1 MKRLLLLLSL
11 FAALQCPAQRPLP
24 ITGSWI
30 NLFYQDVRN
39 KYSNPEHLDNTSPE
53 LWRAKVEQMHRFGI
67 EYIVFMA
74 MANEG
79 LADYPSRIMP
89 HAYSDDNESPV
100 SAIIDEAE
108 KHGMKVFL
116 SIGWAENQ
124 DDNLKRPEILNRQLA
139 IMEELADIYGN
150 SKAFYGWYL
159 PVEDCLGP
167 VLPESSV
174 TAINRLVEKV
184 RVLTPGK
191 KTMISPYGFFCSDF
205 DNPKFA
211 EQIGKLKV
219 DIIAYQD
226 EAGCVREEYPLPR
239 LRENWKKISKIH
251 ENSGIE
257 LWANCELFTWEKG
270 TNSRSSALIP
280 ASMSRI
286 AVQLQAATD
295 GGVKKIISFMTC
307 GIIDDGADNFVL
319 GQPVLSK
326 VVADEY
332 GKWKKG
338 DEKYLLLEKSLSG
351 LLKNNVYDA
360 ANPLFDNVFGDE
372 SPNNKAWQKIP
383 AGYKEFIVRTDKS
396 RKLYLRFLNCG
407 KKNISVP
414 YKVSLSAVN
423 ADGAKTLCSVHN
435 VESFPNNLHDTWI
448 DGIVLDIPENTPRV
462 IIGIFADTT
471 VMIDEIVVGTG
482 IQ

>member
-1 MKRLLLLLSL
+1 MKRLLLLL
-11 FAALQCPAQRPLP
+11 ALSATLLCQAQRTLP
-24 ITGSWI
+24 VTGSWI

-53 LWRAKVEQMHRFGI
+53 LWRAKVTQMHRLGI

-74 MANEG
+74 VANEG

-89 HAYSDDNESPV
+89 HAYSDDRESPV

-108 KHGMKVFL
+108 KCGMKVFL

-124 DDNLKRPEILNRQLA
+124 DDNLKRPEILNRQLS
-139 IMEELADIYGN
+139 IMEELADIYGG
-150 SKAFYGWYL
+150 SSAFYGWYL

-174 TAINRLVEKV
+174 VAINRLVDKAH
-184 RVLTPGK
+184 VLTPGK

-205 DNPKFA
+205 GNPKFA
-211 EQIGKLKV
+211 EQIRKLKV

-226 EAGCVREEYPLPR
+226 EVGCVREEFPLPR
-239 LRENWKKISKIH
+239 LRENWKKIREVH

-286 AVQLQAATD
+286 ASQLQAATD
-295 GGVKKIISFMTC
+295 GGVQRIISFMTC
-307 GIIDDGADNFVL
+307 GIIDDAADNFVL

-326 VVADEY
+326 LVADEY
-332 GKWKKG
+332 GKWKNG
-338 DEKYLLLEKSLSG
+338 AEKYLLLEKSLSG
-351 LLKNNVYDA
+351 SLKNKIHDA
-360 ANPLFDNVFGDE
+360 SNALFDNILGDE
-372 SPNNKAWQKIP
+372 NPNNKAWQKIP
-383 AGYKEFIVRTDKS
+383 AGYKEFSVDTENCHKI
-396 RKLYLRFLNCG
+396 YLRFLNCG

-414 YKVSLSAVN
+414 YKISLSVIN
-423 ADGAKTLCSVHN
+423 ADGTKKLLSVQN
-435 VESFPNNLHDTWI
+435 VDTFPNDSHDAWI
-448 DGIVLDIPENTPRV
+448 DGVVLDIPENTQRV
-462 IIGIFADTT
+462 SLGIFSDTT
-471 VMIDEIVVGTG
+471 MMIDEIFVM
-482 IQ
+482 

>member
-1 MKRLLLLLSL
+1 
-11 FAALQCPAQRPLP
+11 
-24 ITGSWI
+24 
-30 NLFYQDVRN
+30 
-39 KYSNPEHLDNTSPE
+39 
-53 LWRAKVEQMHRFGI
+53 MHRFGI

-74 MANEG
+74 VANEG
-79 LADYPSRIMP
+79 RADYPSHIMP
-89 HAYSDDNESPV
+89 HAYSDDKGSPV

-108 KHGMKVFL
+108 KYGMKVFL

-139 IMEELADIYGN
+139 IMEELADIYGD

-167 VLPESSV
+167 VLPETSV
-174 TAINRLVEKV
+174 AAINRLVDKV
-184 RVLTPGK
+184 RKLTPGK
-191 KTMISPYGFFCSDF
+191 KTMISPYGFFCSEF

-211 EQIGKLKV
+211 QQIRKLKV

-226 EAGCVREEYPLPR
+226 EVGCVREEYPLPR
-239 LRENWKKISKIH
+239 LRENWKKISEIH
-251 ENSGIE
+251 EDSGIE

-280 ASMSRI
+280 ASMPRI
-286 AVQLQAATD
+286 VSQLQAATA

-307 GIIDDGADNFVL
+307 GIFDDNTDNFTL

-326 VVADEY
+326 IASDEY
-332 GKWKKG
+332 VKWKNG

-351 LLKNNVYDA
+351 LLKNKNYDA

-372 SPNNKAWQKIP
+372 NPNNKAWQKIP
-383 AGYKEFIVRTDKS
+383 AGYKEFNVNTDKS

-414 YKVSLSAVN
+414 YKISLSTVN
-423 ADGAKTLCSVHN
+423 ATGVKTLYSVHN

-471 VMIDEIVVGTG
+471 VMIDEIFVM
-482 IQ
+482 

>member
-1 MKRLLLLLSL
+1 
-11 FAALQCPAQRPLP
+11 
-24 ITGSWI
+24 
-30 NLFYQDVRN
+30 
-39 KYSNPEHLDNTSPE
+39 
-53 LWRAKVEQMHRFGI
+53 
-67 EYIVFMA
+67 
-74 MANEG
+74 
-79 LADYPSRIMP
+79 
-89 HAYSDDNESPV
+89 
-100 SAIIDEAE
+100 
-108 KHGMKVFL
+108 
-116 SIGWAENQ
+116 
-124 DDNLKRPEILNRQLA
+124 
-139 IMEELADIYGN
+139 
-150 SKAFYGWYL
+150 
-159 PVEDCLGP
+159 
-167 VLPESSV
+167 
-174 TAINRLVEKV
+174 
-184 RVLTPGK
+184 
-191 KTMISPYGFFCSDF
+191 
-205 DNPKFA
+205 
-211 EQIGKLKV
+211 
-219 DIIAYQD
+219 
-226 EAGCVREEYPLPR
+226 
-239 LRENWKKISKIH
+239 
-251 ENSGIE
+251 
-257 LWANCELFTWEKG
+257 
-270 TNSRSSALIP
+270 
-280 ASMSRI
+280 
-286 AVQLQAATD
+286 
-295 GGVKKIISFMTC
+295 MTC
-307 GIIDDGADNFVL
+307 GIIDDGTDNFVL

-372 SPNNKAWQKIP
+372 NPNNKAWQKIP

>member
-1 MKRLLLLLSL
+1 
-11 FAALQCPAQRPLP
+11 
-24 ITGSWI
+24 
-30 NLFYQDVRN
+30 
-39 KYSNPEHLDNTSPE
+39 
-53 LWRAKVEQMHRFGI
+53 MHRFGI

-74 MANEG
+74 VANEG

-184 RVLTPGK
+184 MVLTPGK

-286 AVQLQAATD
+286 AGQLQAATD

-372 SPNNKAWQKIP
+372 NPNNKA
-383 AGYKEFIVRTDKS
+383 
-396 RKLYLRFLNCG
+396 
-407 KKNISVP
+407 
-414 YKVSLSAVN
+414 
-423 ADGAKTLCSVHN
+423 
-435 VESFPNNLHDTWI
+435 
-448 DGIVLDIPENTPRV
+448 
-462 IIGIFADTT
+462 
-471 VMIDEIVVGTG
+471 
-482 IQ
+482 